1 MDSRLGLPKNT
12 VLDGSYRIERL
23 IGSGGFGITYRAED
37 INLKTTV
44 ALKEYYPA
52 EFGAARAEPERAA
65 EVGAAQGDLRLGP
78 HQLPA
83 RGADARPL
91 PPSRASCA

>member
-44 ALKEYYPA
+44 ALKEYYP
-52 EFGAARAEPERAA
+52 GRVRAARART
-65 EVGAAQGDLRLGP
+65 
-78 HQLPA
+78 
-83 RGADARPL
+83 
-91 PPSRASCA
+91 